1 MQDDFEMTRGKEIVL
16 GLLFILGGLAAFLS
30 NWQDLLT
37 EGLFR
42 HGGAILA
49 PLLFVGGVM
58 VIAAPYPYSDEP
70 FDSARAPKSWNV
82 FILIGVILGFA
93 NWYFMN
99 FGW

>member
-16 GLLFILGGLAAFLS
+16 GLFFILGGLFAFLY
-30 NWQDLLT
+30 NWYDLIT
-37 EGLFR
+37 EGAFR

-58 VIAAPYPYSDEP
+58 VIAAPYPYDDQP
-70 FDSARAPKSWNV
+70 FKTERAPKSWNV
-82 FILIGVILGFA
+82 FIAVGVILGFA

-99 FGW
+99 FG

>member
-16 GLLFILGGLAAFLS
+16 GLLLILAGLAAVLS
-30 NWQDLLT
+30 NWYHLMT

-49 PLLFVGGVM
+49 PLLLVGGVM
-58 VIAAPYPYSDEP
+58 VIAAPYPYGDQP
-70 FDSARAPKSWNV
+70 FKTELAPKSWNV
-82 FILIGVILGFA
+82 FIFAGVILGLA

-99 FGW
+99 FG